1 MTTPAMIEAQYRV
14 LQALETAIYD
24 LGPRSDR
31 LVEAAHSGAVPDVV
45 SEINLRRRRRR
56 VVPLRAVGHAER
68 HVLDDLWRSTA
79 S

>member
-1 MTTPAMIEAQYRV
+1 MIEAQYRV
-14 LQALETAIYD
+14 LQALETAIHD

-31 LVEAAHSGAVPDVV
+31 LVEAAHTGAVPDVV
-45 SEINLRRRRRR
+45 SETINIRQRRRR

-68 HVLDDLWRSTA
+68 HVLDELWRSTA